1 MIFFSP
7 TYTSLERCIKRG
19 QNSLHNH
26 ILSLHHDS
34 QYVDQIN
41 DIFPTFNLIANLRNG
56 PWYHRYYDSHC
67 YFKST
72 DGHEGFESFSLIR
85 LNLNVAENIAMSS
98 GGIIVD
104 STRRGKSYPDSFKTV
119 VSKVWYGM
127 VLYPCL

>member
-1 MIFFSP
+1 MLFFSP

-19 QNSLHNH
+19 QNSLQNH

-34 QYVDQIN
+34 QYVQQIE
-41 DIFPTFNLIANLRNG
+41 DIFPTFQLIANLRNG
-56 PWYHRYYDSHC
+56 LWYHETYDTHC

-72 DGHEGFESFSLIR
+72 DGHEDYESFSMIR
-85 LNLNVAENIAMSS
+85 LNLNVAESIAQSS

-119 VSKVWYGM
+119 VSNAVF
-127 VLYPCL
+127 LLQL